1 MSAGRMCFYGNAA
14 MNAEADRPCAITYI
28 PLKCPY
34 TRPDSQAHARGKQ
47 GLRSR
52 AKNLFTLTRFSGSR
66 GSAWRSDPRG
76 SWPYH
81 LGRDAMKNLLS
92 DVCAFVV
99 LGAGMA
105 LHSPIASAIDSAQ
118 DAIATPAYIKNM
130 RTQSIMD
137 KIDTNGDHVVS
148 HEEGEAYFTKM
159 FDTLDRDHNGT
170 LDRKEWVGAAH
181 EKDVVDLSDG
191 GYARALS
198 SMEMMKMVDSD
209 NDHTVSKQEFLIAH
223 DKIFKK
229 MADGKPDIDAQH
241 FLANHFPK

>member
-1 MSAGRMCFYGNAA
+1 
-14 MNAEADRPCAITYI
+14 
-28 PLKCPY
+28 
-34 TRPDSQAHARGKQ
+34 
-47 GLRSR
+47 
-52 AKNLFTLTRFSGSR
+52 
-66 GSAWRSDPRG
+66 
-76 SWPYH
+76 
-81 LGRDAMKNLLS
+81 MKILS
-92 DVCAFVV
+92 SCVCTVAVC
-99 LGAGMA
+99 GAGMVF
-105 LHSPIASAIDSAQ
+105 HSPVASAIDSAQ

-148 HEEGEAYFTKM
+148 HEEGEAYFTKL
-159 FDTLDRDHNGT
+159 FDMLDRDHNGT

-198 SMEMMKMVDSD
+198 SMEMMKMVDGD
-209 NDHTVSKQEFLIAH
+209 DDHTVSKQEFLMAH

-241 FLANHFPK
+241 FITNHFPK